1 MKIRLIR
8 DEDYAECAR
17 MHRQTI
23 RNVNSKDYAE
33 DVIRL
38 WSGRNTVKK
47 MRTGA
52 PNVKRWVAVENNKII
67 GYCDHHLL
75 KSELLGLYV
84 HKDYMGR
91 GIGSRLL
98 KTAEASLKKRGC
110 KKIEIEATITAK
122 PFYMKHG
129 YKVVKK
135 TFHKFQNTKARV
147 FIMTKNI

>member
-8 DEDYAECAR
+8 DEDYVTCVR
-17 MHRQTI
+17 MQRQTI
-23 RNVNSKDYAE
+23 RNVNSKDYSE

-47 MRTGA
+47 IRTGA
-52 PNVKRWVAVENNKII
+52 PNVKRWVAIENNKII
-67 GYCDHHLL
+67 GFCDHHLL

-91 GIGSRLL
+91 GVGSRLL

-110 KKIEIEATITAK
+110 KKIEIESSVTAK
-122 PFYMKHG
+122 PFYQKSE

-135 TFHKFQNTKARV
+135 SMHEFMGTKARV